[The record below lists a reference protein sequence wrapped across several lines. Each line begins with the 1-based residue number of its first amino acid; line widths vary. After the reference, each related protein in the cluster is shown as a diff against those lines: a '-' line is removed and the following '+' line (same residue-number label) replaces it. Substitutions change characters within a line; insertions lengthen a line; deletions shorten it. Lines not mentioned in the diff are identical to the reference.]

1 MYLEFER
8 VIEENGRYIVV
19 EKFGEAA
26 EVVKALDPR
35 SQGA

>member
-1 MYLEFER
+1 MEFER

-19 EKFGEAA
+19 ERFGEAA

-35 SQGA
+35 LQGA